1 MTVSRL
7 SVVIACGLALA
18 AASPALARYEFSTI
32 TAPGTP
38 AGDAGLALAIND
50 QGQVLVE
57 SQNTSA
63 YAVTDIATLYN
74 RYSHTYMPMPQDPA
88 GLAGSTVYTG
98 LNTKG
103 QYVGFYVVP
112 GGSNDWRG
120 FEYSK
125 GVFNDVD
132 PGATGFSLAEAI
144 NNKGQVVG
152 AFGPDTT
159 LGFVTE
165 GLNFLSVAGA
175 PTPGNLSG
183 ALGINDPG
191 TIVGNFGTAAAGRLD
206 TGFVDIKG
214 VITPISLAGFASTQ
228 VNAVNNR
235 GWVVGGASND
245 DYLTGEG
252 FIWRNG
258 VFTLVKVPGA
268 VETFVYGVNNQG
280 DLVGEYTDANG
291 SVQAFIA
298 LSVPEPA
305 TWATMLLGLGL
316 AGAALRGRRRRAV
329 I

>member
-7 SVVIACGLALA
+7 SVVLACGLAFA

-38 AGDAGLALAIND
+38 LGDVGLALAIND
-50 QGQVLVE
+50 EGQVLVE

-74 RYSHTYMPMPQDPA
+74 RYSHTYTPMPQDPA

-98 LNTKG
+98 LNGKG

-112 GGSNDWRG
+112 GGSNNWRG
-120 FEYSK
+120 FEYSN
-125 GVFNDVD
+125 GEFADID

-152 AFGPDTT
+152 AFVPDST

-165 GLNFLSVAGA
+165 GLDFRSIAGA
-175 PTPGNLSG
+175 PTPANLSG

-206 TGFVDIKG
+206 TGFIDIKG
-214 VITPISLAGFASTQ
+214 VITPISLPGFASTQ
-228 VNAVNNR
+228 VNAINNK
-235 GWVVGGASND
+235 GFVVGGASND

-252 FIWRNG
+252 FVWKNG

-268 VETFVYGVNNQG
+268 VETFVYGINNKG
-280 DLVGEYTDANG
+280 DLVGEYTTADG
-291 SVQAFIA
+291 SVQAWIG
-298 LSVPEPA
+298 LYVPEPS

-316 AGAALRGRRRRAV
+316 AGAALRARRRRAV